1 MENFG
6 LHPAKLVGTPT
17 LKSGSWVHSFTPSES
32 EKLVRRGHFLAVIG
46 LTDFSGE
53 GDLAVVGK
61 EIISRLHEEYYGDLT
76 AEPFEQLKKTIEKI
90 TKEVNQGASFN
101 LNLGVVAMVGNFL
114 YGAVSQGGRLLVNR
128 QGEIKTIFKGEEN
141 GSGYL
146 QSQDVFLLG
155 TEEFFRLVDQEAIET
170 ALRASSPEE
179 TVEILAPAIHG
190 QPDGSSA
197 GIVFRIFSTEPKKE
211 DGSVPLEKR
220 EEVLPQERKKIEW
233 GKNLKEKFT
242 NLIIALDEKIKR
254 KTIYLK
260 AHQEKSP
267 RSQKT
272 LFTVALLLLII
283 LGVSV
288 FFGMKQRKNAGFSPQ
303 AVSLLEQ
310 ARSKKEE
317 GEALKTLNPAKS
329 QQLLNESLALVGEI
343 EKLGGQNEEF
353 LKFKQELANV
363 LAGSLQEYQVE
374 GELFFDLELIKAG
387 ARGNQLLLADGQL
400 VVLDKNQ
407 KAVYQIGLSDKKSTI
422 LFGGEKFE
430 GIKFL
435 SQVGENFYALADEG
449 ILKGGKLPETVIPK
463 DEDWG
468 EITAMVGFS
477 GSLYLLDKSGEIW
490 KYPMTEEGFGAKQ
503 KWLKESV
510 DLSSA
515 KDLAID
521 GSLWVLNQTGQIF
534 KLLQGNKD
542 AFAISGLNKPLFEP
556 AALFTDFESEN
567 LYVLDKGNT
576 RVVILNKNGESQAQ
590 YSWVQASG
598 AEGLVFQESEKRL
611 FLLSGSKIYQLSL

>member
-17 LKSGSWVHSFTPSES
+17 LKSGSWVHTFTPSEE
-32 EKLVRRGHFLAVIG
+32 EKLIRRGHFLAVIG

-76 AEPFEQLKKTIEKI
+76 AEPFDQLKKTIEKI
-90 TKEVNQGASFN
+90 TGEVRQGANFN
-101 LNLGVVAMVGNFL
+101 LNLGVVSMVGHLL
-114 YGAVSQGGRLLVNR
+114 YGAVSQGSRLLVNR

-146 QSQDVFLLG
+146 QAQDILLLG
-155 TEEFFRLVDQEAIET
+155 TDEFFRLVGQEEIES
-170 ALRASSPEE
+170 ALKASSPEE

-197 GIVFRIFSTEPKKE
+197 GIVFRVFPIEAKKE
-211 DGSVPLEKR
+211 GGIVSLEK
-220 EEVLPQERKKIEW
+220 EEVLPQEKEKIEL
-233 GKNLKEKFT
+233 GKNLKEKFK
-242 NLIIALDEKIKR
+242 NLIITLDEKIKR

-260 AHQEKSP
+260 SHQEKSP
-267 RSQKT
+267 RSQRT
-272 LFTVALLLLII
+272 LFTVAVLLLLI
-283 LGVSV
+283 LGISV
-288 FFGMKQRKNAGFSPQ
+288 FFGMKQRKNTVFSPQ
-303 AVSLLEQ
+303 AFSLLEQ
-310 ARSKKEE
+310 ARAKKEE

-387 ARGNQLLLADGQL
+387 AKGDQLILADDHL

-435 SQVGENFYALADEG
+435 SQVGEDFYALANDG
-449 ILKGGKLPETVIPK
+449 ILKGEKLPETVIPK
-463 DEDWG
+463 DETWG
-468 EITAMVGFS
+468 EIAAMVGFS

-490 KYPMTEEGFGAKQ
+490 KYPTAEEGFGDKQ

-510 DLSSA
+510 DLSMA
-515 KDLAID
+515 RDLAID
-521 GSLWVLNQTGQIF
+521 GSLWILNQNGQIF
-534 KLLQGNKD
+534 KLLQGVKD
-542 AFAISGLNKPLFEP
+542 VFSLSGLNKSLLEP
-556 AALFTDFESEN
+556 EALFADFESEN
-567 LYVLDKGNT
+567 LYVLDKGNA
-576 RVVILNKNGESQAQ
+576 RVVILNKNGESQAE
-590 YSWVQASG
+590 YSWAQASG

>member
-6 LHPAKLVGTPT
+6 LHPVKLVGTPT
-17 LKSGSWVHSFTPSES
+17 LKSGSWVHTFTPSES
-32 EKLVRRGHFLAVIG
+32 EKLARRGHFLAVIG

-76 AEPFEQLKKTIEKI
+76 AEPFKQLKKTIEKI
-90 TKEVNQGASFN
+90 TKEVSLGASFN
-101 LNLGVVAMVGNFL
+101 LNLGVVALVGHFL
-114 YGAVSQGGRLLVNR
+114 YGVVSQGGRLLVNR

-155 TEEFFRLVDQEAIET
+155 TEEFFRLVGQEAMET

-211 DGSVPLEKR
+211 GNSVSLEKK
-220 EEVLPQERKKIEW
+220 EEILPQERKKIEW
-233 GKNLKEKFT
+233 GKILKEKFT
-242 NLIIALDEKIKR
+242 NLIIMLDEKIKR

-353 LKFKQELANV
+353 LKFKQGLANV

-374 GELFFDLELIKAG
+374 GEFFFDLELIKAEAKG
-387 ARGNQLLLADGQL
+387 DQLLLADDQL
-400 VVLDKNQ
+400 VVLDKSQ
-407 KAVYQIGLSDKKSTI
+407 KAVYQIGLADKKSTI

-435 SQVGENFYALADEG
+435 SSVGEDFYVLTNDG
-449 ILKGGKLPETVIPK
+449 ILKGNKLSEIVIPK

-468 EITAMVGFS
+468 EITAMAGFS

-490 KYPMTEEGFGAKQ
+490 KYPITEEGFGTKQ

-510 DLSSA
+510 DLSLA

-521 GSLWVLNQTGQIF
+521 GSLWVLNQNGQIF
-534 KLLQGNKD
+534 KFLQGNKD
-542 AFAISGLNKPLFEP
+542 AFALSGLNKPLLEP

-567 LYVLDKGNT
+567 LYVLDKGNA
-576 RVVILNKNGESQAQ
+576 RVVVLDKSGESQAQ
-590 YSWVQASG
+590 YNWVQASG
-598 AEGLVFQESEKRL
+598 AQDLVFQESEKRL